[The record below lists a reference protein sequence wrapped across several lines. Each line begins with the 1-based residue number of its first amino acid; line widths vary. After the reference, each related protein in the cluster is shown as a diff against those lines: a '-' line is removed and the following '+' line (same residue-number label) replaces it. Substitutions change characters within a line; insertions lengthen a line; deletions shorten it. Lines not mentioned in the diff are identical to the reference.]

1 MLPWR
6 KTKYFYMRKKY
17 NDTFYTSLTFID
29 IMSDVAT
36 AIAKRN
42 ADVLLELAVYKNN
55 AYGMVRYVTYGIW
68 QHSNIIS

>member
-1 MLPWR
+1 MVMLPWR

-17 NDTFYTSLTFID
+17 NDTFYTSLAFID

-55 AYGMVRYVTYGIW
+55 AYGNGKIRDLRYMTTL
-68 QHSNIIS
+68 